1 MLGSL
6 VAPVMAKKA
15 EVESENSCS
24 EITLKRIVEVEIAKN
39 GKAILN
45 ITEVNKSL
53 SEWIA
58 ENFKESSCQD
68 QSCLAFDYQV
78 ETKEIYNYSNN
89 GKKLTFSEVR
99 IYNESS
105 SFDFK
110 VLSYFAETATYN
122 LSLVTRMMQVE
133 GENYFVTAIN
143 VAPKDEKKFAPFAD
157 VIEIKSKAKLSEHY
171 RILAEVLNEIRKQDE
186 TSWVWNKA
194 KLELGYLSRVV
205 ERNLAEFNVEGK
217 GAAFVLDNSFNCN
230 LCWAL
235 ASALCA
241 ALASGVSQYLACS
254 TVCAPVCVAFVSAGG
269 VGYLICLAVCQT
281 SCNTLLR
288 VIIGAGVFT
297 ACSAGAGWICS
308 QAGLC

>member
-1 MLGSL
+1 MTAKKIISLFLILVMLCNL
-6 VAPVMAKKA
+6 ATPAMAKKA
-15 EVESENSCS
+15 EVDSENSCG

-58 ENFKESSCQD
+58 ENFKESPCQD

-78 ETKEIYNYSNN
+78 EIKEIYNYSAN
-89 GKKLTFSEVR
+89 GKKLNFSEVR

-122 LSLVTRMMQVE
+122 LSLVTRVMQVE

-143 VAPKDEKKFAPFAD
+143 VAPKNEKKFAPFAD

-186 TSWVWNKA
+186 TSWIWNKV
-194 KLELGYLSRVV
+194 KLELSYLSKAV

-217 GAAFVLDNSFNCN
+217 GSAIVFDQTQCAWSCLGCVIATGAVIYNCWP
-230 LCWAL
+230 CF
-235 ASALCA
+235 
-241 ALASGVSQYLACS
+241 
-254 TVCAPVCVAFVSAGG
+254 APCIA
-269 VGYLICLAVCQT
+269 
-281 SCNTLLR
+281 
-288 VIIGAGVFT
+288 VFT
-297 ACSAGAGWICS
+297 AWTCALCLVTYCIIANIGTILSFAGFVVSCTDCARCLGY
-308 QAGLC
+308 L

>member
-1 MLGSL
+1 MTGESLIGSL
-6 VAPVMAKKA
+6 ATPVMAKKA
-15 EVESENSCS
+15 EVDSENSCS

-78 ETKEIYNYSNN
+78 EIKEIYNYSNN
-89 GKKLTFSEVR
+89 GKKLTFSELKV
-99 IYNESS
+99 YNATA

-122 LSLVTRMMQVE
+122 LSLVTRMIQVE

-143 VAPKDEKKFAPFAD
+143 LAPKDEKKFAPFAD
-157 VIEIKSKAKLSEHY
+157 VIELKSKAKLSEHY

-186 TSWVWNKA
+186 TSWIWNKA

-217 GAAFVLDNSFNCN
+217 GN
-230 LCWAL
+230 AL
-235 ASALCA
+235 VIDALI
-241 ALASGVSQYLACS
+241 
-254 TVCAPVCVAFVSAGG
+254 VCVVSLNPTGSPLPMFY
-269 VGYLICLAVCQT
+269 VTLECLDPRDSYQSIVWNCCAK
-281 SCNTLLR
+281 
-288 VIIGAGVFT
+288 F
-297 ACSAGAGWICS
+297 
-308 QAGLC
+308 GL

>member
-1 MLGSL
+1 
-6 VAPVMAKKA
+6 MAKKA
-15 EVESENSCS
+15 EVDSENSCS

-45 ITEVNKSL
+45 IKEVNKSL

-78 ETKEIYNYSNN
+78 EIKEIYNYSNN
-89 GKKLTFSEVR
+89 GKKLTFSEVKV
-99 IYNESS
+99 YNESS

-143 VAPKDEKKFAPFAD
+143 LAPKDEKKFAPFAD

-194 KLELGYLSRVV
+194 KLELSYLSRVV

-217 GAAFVLDNSFNCN
+217 GSVIIVDTGEY
-230 LCWAL
+230 CWACKAL
-235 ASALCA
+235 VSIACAVGCGVGIAVLCVLAGVTTVVGGIACASIASAVCWVIGEYGCNPGSKSTLYLC
-241 ALASGVSQYLACS
+241 G
-254 TVCAPVCVAFVSAGG
+254 
-269 VGYLICLAVCQT
+269 I
-281 SCNTLLR
+281 LLR
-288 VIIGAGVFT
+288 
-297 ACSAGAGWICS
+297 
-308 QAGLC
+308 